1 MKQPLKKTINSR
13 DYLIGCWEVDKSLE
27 ILVWLTK
34 TFGEG
39 VVTLFTSEAGMG
51 AMLGKFTEEVEEAKT
66 KEVGEA
72 PADPVATSE
81 ADKAAEAKLI
91 KEFASS
97 IVDKLDQKQY
107 PVMCKHII
115 AGIRY
120 QAQPINFNNHF
131 VGRLGELHELM
142 FHTIRFQYADFLGES
157 DEGGL

>member
-51 AMLGKFTEEVEEAKT
+51 AVLGKFSEDMDSVKTEEGEVVAPVVT
-66 KEVGEA
+66 SKE
-72 PADPVATSE
+72 D
-81 ADKAAEAKLI
+81 AEAESKLI
-91 KEFASS
+91 KEFASN

-107 PVMCKHII
+107 PVMCKHIVS
-115 AGIRY
+115 GVRY
-120 QAQPINFNNHF
+120 KAQPINFNQHF
-131 VGRLGELHELM
+131 VGKLGELHELM
-142 FHTIRFQYADFLGES
+142 FHVLRFQYADFLGEVEE
-157 DEGGL
+157 EGL